1 MKKEFLSKSGLV
13 IYDEELKQYFEER
26 FGDGISEALSDVNN
40 GDPIYVWIGT
50 KEEYETIKEKRENC
64 LYITT
69 NDVENVEFEN
79 INNKATVIDEN
90 ANDITYPTTLAVL
103 KKLTSIDGYEKSEN
117 KDVVVSAG
125 STDNTYASSKAIYTL
140 VKNETENVKNTILNT
155 VETKLNKAEQSIN
168 KTTVVNEDSKHTEYP
183 SARATYEAIV
193 AMAGDSIDKVTTIDE
208 NSTDDQLASAKAT
221 YDFVKS
227 EMNNINK
234 IIQSQTPTIYSGT
247 SEPDA
252 SVGKAGDLWV
262 VIE

>member
-50 KEEYETIKEKRENC
+50 KEEYETIEEKLENC

-69 NDVENVEFEN
+69 NDSENVEFEN
-79 INNKATVIDEN
+79 TSNKVTTIDSDANNT
-90 ANDITYPTTLAVL
+90 TYPTTLAV
-103 KKLTSIDGYEKSEN
+103 KNYMSNIDGYEKTEN
-117 KDVVVSAG
+117 KEVVISNA
-125 STDNTYASSKAIYTL
+125 SDDNHYPTSKAVYD
-140 VKNETENVKNTILNT
+140 NVNNT
-155 VETKLNKAEQSIN
+155 VNSVKEEILTTVEDRVYGVEKSTNKV
-168 KTTVVNEDSKHTEYP
+168 TVVNADSKHTEYP

-227 EMNNINK
+227 EMNNINE
-234 IIQSQTPTIYSGT
+234 IIQSQTSTVYSGT

-252 SVGKAGDLWV
+252 SVGKVGDLWV
-262 VIE
+262 VTE